1 MLDTDGHTYMII
13 YSCQLTY
20 GGLIQTEMFWTLSHR
35 PLDSQD
41 DRKDYEAITGKGQ
54 KVLEDMF
61 DDFNYNNT
69 MEEIIQGA
77 NDCKY

>member
-1 MLDTDGHTYMII
+1 
-13 YSCQLTY
+13 
-20 GGLIQTEMFWTLSHR
+20 MFWTLSHR

-54 KVLEDMF
+54 KVFEDMF